1 MKTVH
6 NSIFIAIIAV
16 ISFFGFNACKKTDD
30 NNDSTKSIVEIVTTT
45 PKFSTLAAALTKAG
59 LVNTI
64 NQSTALTVFAPTN
77 DAFNALFTQLK
88 VTGLNDLSAETLK
101 PILLYHVLG
110 SKVTSSQIASGYVN
124 TLSPGL
130 GAKNLVILLSTQGG
144 VKINKST
151 AVTQADIMA
160 TNGVIHVIDK
170 VLLPNNVVDIASN
183 NDNFST
189 LVAALVKADLV
200 NTLSG
205 SGSFTIFAPTNDAFQ
220 ALFTA
225 LKVTGINDLT
235 KEQLTPILL
244 YHVVAGNILSS
255 NLSSGNVTTLNP
267 ATISIMVGTAAVTIN
282 STTTVTAVDVQGTN
296 GVIHVINKVLLPPA
310 N

>member
-1 MKTVH
+1 MKKFQ
-6 NSIFIAIIAV
+6 NSIFIAFIAV
-16 ISFFGFNACKKTDD
+16 ITFIGFDSCKKTND
-30 NNDSTKSIVEIVTTT
+30 NVESMKSIVEIVTTT

-64 NQSTALTVFAPTN
+64 NQSPALTVFAPTN
-77 DAFNALFTQLK
+77 DAFNALFAQLK
-88 VTGLNDLSAETLK
+88 VSGLNDLSAETLK

-110 SKVTSSQIASGYVN
+110 SKVTSSQIASGYTY

-144 VKINKST
+144 VKINKGTS
-151 AVTQADIMA
+151 VTQADMMA

-170 VLLPNNVVDIASN
+170 VLLPNSVVDIASN

-205 SGSFTIFAPTNDAFQ
+205 SGPFTIFAPTNDAFQ
-220 ALFTA
+220 ELFTL
-225 LKVTGINDLT
+225 LKISGINDLT

-244 YHVVAGNILSS
+244 YHVVSGNILSS

-267 ATISIMVGTAAVTIN
+267 ATISIMVGTAVTIN
-282 STTTVTAVDVQGTN
+282 SNTTVTAVDVQGTN

-310 N
+310 K